1 MHKRTLGMAVIASVL
16 VGGFAVNALAAST
29 DRGRTLEQRVTALE
43 ASAERQRRA
52 IESLREEN
60 QQQQQQLIR
69 SLLRFRAETN
79 DRLEA
84 LDRRTSKLGGQGLYS
99 GPIDNGQLK
108 LGADPAVCAGQVAEW
123 NGAGTSLGCV
133 PSGP

>member
-1 MHKRTLGMAVIASVL
+1 
-16 VGGFAVNALAAST
+16 
-29 DRGRTLEQRVTALE
+29 VTALE

-60 QQQQQQLIR
+60 QRQQRLLR
-69 SLLRFRAETN
+69 SLLRFRADAN

-99 GPIDNGQLK
+99 GPIDNGQLE
-108 LGADPAVCAGQVAEW
+108 LGADPVACAGQVAEW

-133 PSGP
+133 PSAR

>member
-1 MHKRTLGMAVIASVL
+1 MRRQTAASVMVATLL
-16 VGGFAVNALAAST
+16 VGAFAFNAIATTT

-60 QQQQQQLIR
+60 QDQQQLIR
-69 SLLRFRAETN
+69 HLLHFRADTN
-79 DRLEA
+79 DRLDA

-99 GPIDNGQLK
+99 GPIDNGQLE
-108 LGADPAVCAGQVAEW
+108 LGADPVACAGQVAEW

-133 PSGP
+133 PTAP

>member
-1 MHKRTLGMAVIASVL
+1 MRRQTAASVMVATLL
-16 VGGFAVNALAAST
+16 VGAFAFNAIATTT

-60 QQQQQQLIR
+60 QDQQQLIR
-69 SLLRFRAETN
+69 HLLHFRADTN
-79 DRLEA
+79 DRLDA
-84 LDRRTSKLGGQGLYS
+84 LDRRTSRLGGQGLYS
-99 GPIDNGQLK
+99 GPIDNGQLE
-108 LGADPAVCAGQVAEW
+108 LGADPVACAGQLAEW

-133 PSGP
+133 PTAP

>member
-1 MHKRTLGMAVIASVL
+1 MHKRTVGTAVIASVL
-16 VGGFAVNALAAST
+16 VGAFAFNAVAVST

-60 QQQQQQLIR
+60 QQQQLIR

-84 LDRRTSKLGGQGLYS
+84 LDRRTSKLGGRGLYS
-99 GPIDNGQLK
+99 GPIDNGQLE
-108 LGADPAVCAGQVAEW
+108 LGADPVACAGQVAEW

-133 PSGP
+133 PSAP

>member
-1 MHKRTLGMAVIASVL
+1 VVATLL
-16 VGGFAVNALAAST
+16 VGAFAFNAIAATT

-60 QQQQQQLIR
+60 QDQQPLIR
-69 SLLRFRAETN
+69 HLLHFRADTN
-79 DRLEA
+79 DRLDA
-84 LDRRTSKLGGQGLYS
+84 LDRRTSRLGGQGLYS
-99 GPIDNGQLK
+99 GPIDNGQLE
-108 LGADPAVCAGQVAEW
+108 LGADPVACAGQLAEW

-133 PSGP
+133 PTAP

>member
-1 MHKRTLGMAVIASVL
+1 MHRRTVGLAVIASVL
-16 VGGFAVNALAAST
+16 VGAFAFNALAAST
-29 DRGRTLEQRVTALE
+29 DRGSTLEQRVTALE

-60 QQQQQQLIR
+60 QRQQRLLR
-69 SLLRFRAETN
+69 SLLRFRADAN

-99 GPIDNGQLK
+99 GPIDNGQLE
-108 LGADPAVCAGQVAEW
+108 LGADPVACAGQVAEW

-133 PSGP
+133 PSAR

>member
-1 MHKRTLGMAVIASVL
+1 MHKQTVGLAVIASLL
-16 VGGFAVNALAAST
+16 VGAYAFNALAATTS
-29 DRGRTLEQRVTALE
+29 RGRTLEQRVTALE

-60 QQQQQQLIR
+60 QDQQQQIR
-69 SLLRFRAETN
+69 RLLRFRTDTN
-79 DRLEA
+79 ERLQA

-99 GPIDNGQLK
+99 GPVDNGQIE
-108 LGADPAVCAGQVAEW
+108 LGADPVACAGQVAEW

-133 PSGP
+133 PSAP